1 MFYLYSFTEM
11 SFDMESTGSFCFL
24 FFNAVLQVAIFEANA
39 KHLCHIQVKITVRF
53 MPTCITSH
61 VVAAEP
67 DLGLDGYVWIYET
80 QELLPL
86 IQYFCSARA
95 FFLTLCSYVCGF
107 LFVCFFKESPDSN
120 LSASHTVVFR
130 FA

>member
-1 MFYLYSFTEM
+1 
-11 SFDMESTGSFCFL
+11 MEYCRWLLG
-24 FFNAVLQVAIFEANA
+24 IFEANA

-67 DLGLDGYVWIYET
+67 DLGLDGHVWIYET

-86 IQYFCSARA
+86 IQCFSTAIG
-95 FFLTLCSYVCGF
+95 FFSV
-107 LFVCFFKESPDSN
+107 FV
-120 LSASHTVVFR
+120 
-130 FA
+130 